1 MVHPAIIPISNHR
14 HAVVY
19 LSFISHSCILGKK
32 IGFYKGSEC
41 LLNAWMQSK
50 GDCGELNWRHWQG
63 PGTWHGDLFHLFWL
77 SGFAAKSCSCAPNT
91 LRSLGFLPSAQ
102 INTDIFTYCF
112 FAEAGSLSPK
122 KILKKIFPSTLR
134 SYVVMWWNWLMSVE
148 SFSFEIGMPLALL
161 QAVGISRF
169 CHTTYIC
176 LHKKLRTSGTLL

>member
-1 MVHPAIIPISNHR
+1 MLLECLNAVQRRLWGTELKALARSRNMTWRSIPSFLAVWICCQIMLVCSKHPAKSGIPAFSTDQHR
-14 HAVVY
+14 YIHV
-19 LSFISHSCILGKK
+19 
-32 IGFYKGSEC
+32 
-41 LLNAWMQSK
+41 
-50 GDCGELNWRHWQG
+50 
-63 PGTWHGDLFHLFWL
+63 LF
-77 SGFAAKSCSCAPNT
+77 
-91 LRSLGFLPSAQ
+91 
-102 INTDIFTYCF
+102 F